1 MKISRNQF
9 TVALLTATTIT
20 AISCNKNDNKVA
32 APPPAAKA
40 VSLQTSATLGN
51 YLVDK
56 QNRTL
61 YFFSN
66 DPSGQDSC
74 TDGCQAYWPIFN
86 VDHLTADMLGTGLS
100 ISDFGSVT
108 SVSGKPQLTY
118 KGWPLYYFAP
128 LGANNTNV
136 QEQPG
141 QTRGEGVNNEWFVA
155 KPDYTIMQVDA
166 QLLGHDG
173 KNYKSD
179 YTEGIGKTT
188 YFTDGRGLTLYTFK
202 FDSLNRNKFTNP
214 DFSNNNVWPIYET
227 NKIVVP
233 STVDKT
239 KFGAITV
246 FGRMQLTYNGWPLYY
261 FGQDAQTRGL
271 NKGISFPA
279 PGYWPVPVPDIAQ
292 APQ

>member
-1 MKISRNQF
+1 MKFSKIQF
-9 TVALLTATTIT
+9 AIGLASVVTIG

-32 APPPAAKA
+32 APAPKE
-40 VSLQTSATLGN
+40 VSLQMSATLGN

-61 YFFSN
+61 YFFSD
-66 DPSGQDSC
+66 DPNGQDSC
-74 TDGCQAYWPIFN
+74 TGGCQAYWPIFN
-86 VDHLTADMLGTGLS
+86 VDNLTADKLGDGLS
-100 ISDFGSVT
+100 MSDFSSVT
-108 SVSGKPQLTY
+108 SVSGQRQLTY

-128 LGANNTNV
+128 LGTNNTNV
-136 QEQPG
+136 QEAAG

-166 QLLGHDG
+166 QLVGHDG

-188 YFTDGRGLTLYTFK
+188 YFTDDRGLTLYTFK

-214 DFSNNNVWPIYET
+214 DFSNNSVWPIYET

-239 KFGAITV
+239 KFGSITV
-246 FGRMQLTYNGWPLYY
+246 FGRTQLTYNGWPLYH
-261 FGQDAQTRGL
+261 FGQDGQTRGF

>member
-1 MKISRNQF
+1 MKISRNE
-9 TVALLTATTIT
+9 VVIGLMSVVTIT
-20 AISCNKNDNKVA
+20 ATSCSKNDNKVS
-32 APPPAAKA
+32 APTPAPKEIT
-40 VSLQTSATLGN
+40 LQTSGTLGN

-86 VDHLTADMLGTGLS
+86 VDNLTADKLGDGLS
-100 ISDFGSVT
+100 LSDFGSVT
-108 SVSGKPQLTY
+108 SVSGKRQLTY

-128 LGANNTNV
+128 LVNGTNV
-136 QEQPG
+136 QESPG
-141 QTRGEGVNNEWFVA
+141 QMRGEGVNNEWFVA
-155 KPDYTIMQVDA
+155 KPDYTIMQVNG

-173 KNYKSD
+173 KTYKSD

-188 YFTDGRGLTLYTFK
+188 YFTDGNGLTLYTFK
-202 FDSLNRNKFTNP
+202 FDSLNTNKFTKP

-227 NKIVVP
+227 NKVVVP
-233 STVDKT
+233 STLDKT
-239 KFGAITV
+239 KFGSITV
-246 FGRMQLTYNGWPLYY
+246 FGRTQLTYNGWPLYY
-261 FGQDAQTRGL
+261 FGQDGQTRGS

-279 PGYWPVPVPDIAQ
+279 PGYWPVPFADIGQ
-292 APQ
+292 APHN